1 MKKFVFIIAVAA
13 LAIPLMVGSGFA
25 ANKTIAYS
33 AADKDLSTTTLDCT
47 ISLSK
52 GVTIQYNGAAQSY
65 GMATGHMSGNKI
77 YGTAFDT
84 TLIHWKNSDD
94 PDGTDLT
101 GLSATDSSGYSG
113 TGWTEM

>member
-25 ANKTIAYS
+25 ANKTIVYS
-33 AADKDLSTTTLDCT
+33 DADKDLSTATLDCT

-52 GVTIQYNGAAQSY
+52 GVSLQYNGLAQSY

-77 YGTAFDT
+77 YGTAYDT
-84 TLIHWKNSDD
+84 TIIHWMNSSD
-94 PDGTDLT
+94 PDGGDLT
-101 GLSATDSSGYSG
+101 GLNATDSSGY
-113 TGWTEM
+113 TGGSWTEM

>member
-65 GMATGHMSGNKI
+65 GMATGHMSGNKV

-84 TLIHWKNSDD
+84 TLIYWTAADD
-94 PDGTDLT
+94 PTGATLT
-101 GLSATDSSGYSG
+101 GMTAVDSSTVS
-113 TGWTEM
+113 GWTEM

>member
-1 MKKFVFIIAVAA
+1 MKKFVLIIAIAA
-13 LAIPLMVGSGFA
+13 LAIPVMVGSGFA
-25 ANKTIAYS
+25 ANKTVAYNGT
-33 AADKDLSTTTLDCT
+33 DMDLSTTTLDCT

-52 GVTIQYNGAAQSY
+52 GVTLQYNGLAQSY
-65 GMATGHMSGNKI
+65 GMASGHSSGNKI

-84 TLIHWKNSDD
+84 TLIHWQNSDD